1 MSLKIK
7 SCELSRSI
15 PMIEG
20 KCQLMRSYINHFIQS
35 FDKNRK
41 CNTVRYIKYI
51 NA

>member
-7 SCELSRSI
+7 SCELSI

-20 KCQLMRSYINHFIQS
+20 KCQLIRSYINHFIQS

-41 CNTVRYIKYI
+41 CNTVRYIQYI